1 MILLFLFLPLLSLHA
16 IPPFLVP
23 VVQAAPVACSSSADA
38 SPVEVITA
46 KVFCNWGNYIK
57 KLDNLGRSVIGLLS
71 FDSDAPATEAPTLLP
86 EPEDAAQGASPSP
99 TTEPTEASPEAFL
112 PLTTHMLNFP

>member
-1 MILLFLFLPLLSLHA
+1 MIRLFLFLPLLSLHA

-23 VVQAAPVACSSSADA
+23 AVQAAPVACSSAADA

-46 KVFCNWGNYIK
+46 KVFCTWGNYIK
-57 KLDNLGRSVIGLLS
+57 KLDNLGRSIINLLS
-71 FDSDAPATEAPTLLP
+71 SDSEAPATEARTLPP
-86 EPEDAAQGASPSP
+86 EPDDDAQEESPSP
-99 TTEPTEASPEAFL
+99 TAEPTEASLEAFL